1 MAICKLCN
9 HENPDGMQFCANCGN
24 ALEVSAT
31 PAASASDVDAG
42 ATSEA
47 ASSASDKKEEILTPV
62 TTGTIPTSTTGS
74 ITPPPAETLAP
85 VALVPTAPAAGQQ
98 GGTYSA
104 SQGGASAQGQAPQPQ
119 PYVASQ
125 GPNSQYYEPANTVPF
140 NAKDQAAYQQ
150 QLLRGNRPDYE
161 NVCVLALV
169 FGILGFFLNP
179 LYLVSVAAIVLG
191 IIGHANNGSKK
202 TLGMVGWILGLSAL
216 VVQLF
221 FDFMCAATT
230 CGIGSIAICF

>member
-24 ALEVSAT
+24 VLDVSSAS
-31 PAASASDVDAG
+31 AASTSEAG
-42 ATSEA
+42 AGTASEA
-47 ASSASDKKEEILTPV
+47 ASSASDKKDEILTPQ
-62 TTGTIPTSTTGS
+62 T
-74 ITPPPAETLAP
+74 
-85 VALVPTAPAAGQQ
+85 
-98 GGTYSA
+98 
-104 SQGGASAQGQAPQPQ
+104 QAPQTQ

-150 QLLRGNRPDYE
+150 QLLRGNKPDYE

-202 TLGMVGWILGLSAL
+202 TLGMVGWILGASSLA
-216 VVQLF
+216 VQLL
-221 FDFMCAATT
+221 FDFICAATT